1 VYRGVTTHVA
11 LAEPTEAAYE
21 RAFEEHWPDVF
32 RFALAWT
39 NEWTAAEDLAQ
50 EAFVRLWNQRARLDW
65 SRPVMPWLLVTTRRL
80 ATDRFRALRR
90 RLLAPTHS
98 PTLDADPALRARWLD
113 VCAAMDDLSSLER
126 TALVMTA
133 VQGASYE
140 EAGQVLGATAGSLR
154 AAVSRARAK
163 LENA

>member
-1 VYRGVTTHVA
+1 MA
-11 LAEPTEAAYE
+11 LAEPAELAYE
-21 RAFEEHWPDVF
+21 RAFAEHWTDVF

-39 NEWTAAEDLAQ
+39 NDWTSAEDLAQ
-50 EAFVRLWNQRARLDW
+50 EAYLRLWDQRGRIDW
-65 SRPVMPWLLVTTRRL
+65 SRPVLPWLLVTTRRL

-90 RLLAPTHS
+90 RLLAPTHAA
-98 PTLDADPALRARWLD
+98 PIDTDPALRTRWLD
-113 VCAAMDDLSSLER
+113 VSTAMRELSSLER

-133 VQGASYE
+133 IQGATYE
-140 EAGQVLGATAGSLR
+140 EAGRVLGTTAGALR

>member
-1 VYRGVTTHVA
+1 MA
-11 LAEPTEAAYE
+11 IAESTDLAYE
-21 RAFEEHWPDVF
+21 RAFEEHWSDVL

-50 EAFVRLWNQRARLDW
+50 EAFIRLWGHRSRLDW
-65 SRPVMPWLLVTTRRL
+65 SRPVLPWLLVATRRL
-80 ATDRFRALRR
+80 ATDRFRVLRR
-90 RLLAPTHS
+90 RLLAPTHEAS
-98 PTLDADPALRARWLD
+98 IDRDPALRARWLD

-140 EAGQVLGATAGSLR
+140 EAAKVLGTTAGALR
-154 AAVSRARAK
+154 AAVSRARTK
-163 LENA
+163 LETA